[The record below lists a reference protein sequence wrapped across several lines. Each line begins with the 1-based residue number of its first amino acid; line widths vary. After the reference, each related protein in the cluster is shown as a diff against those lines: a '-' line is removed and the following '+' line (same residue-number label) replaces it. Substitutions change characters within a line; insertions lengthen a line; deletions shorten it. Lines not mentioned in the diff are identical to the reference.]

1 MISRTYADDFTLDV
15 MPKLAAFRSGEGK
28 TTAIGFVNVNQQR
41 CHGTLGVKGTDHMQL
56 AYRMECLLCGFVYG
70 ANGSDIHERKCP
82 SCQAGAT
89 GIRYWHDV

>member
-1 MISRTYADDFTLDV
+1 

-28 TTAIGFVNVNQQR
+28 TTAIGFVNDNHQR

-56 AYRMECLLCGFVYG
+56 AYRLECLLCGFVYG

-82 SCQAGAT
+82 SCQAGAK
-89 GIRYWHDV
+89 GIRYWNGV